1 MKIKSSNLRPEWG
14 VLAFCAW
21 QSSNLVTGWRYSPF
35 DRLEWLALGI
45 WMAPTLASAA
55 GFLPAGPAGKRGVY
69 LAWLALVACLAGILT
84 DMHFLKHGALALA
97 CAAVT
102 TPSRFEIAWIAL
114 AVAWMPALGWIVR
127 GVPASGVVGIRL
139 ALASLAA
146 LIALAGVRSGFRRT
160 QA

>member
-1 MKIKSSNLRPEWG
+1 MKIKSSNFRPEWG

-21 QSSNLVTGWRYSPF
+21 QSSNLVTGWRHSPF

-45 WMAPTLASAA
+45 WLAPTLASVG
-55 GFLPAGPAGKRGVY
+55 GFLAAGPAGKRGIW
-69 LAWLALVACLAGILT
+69 LAWLALAACLAGILT

-102 TPSRFEIAWIAL
+102 PPFRFDIAWLAL